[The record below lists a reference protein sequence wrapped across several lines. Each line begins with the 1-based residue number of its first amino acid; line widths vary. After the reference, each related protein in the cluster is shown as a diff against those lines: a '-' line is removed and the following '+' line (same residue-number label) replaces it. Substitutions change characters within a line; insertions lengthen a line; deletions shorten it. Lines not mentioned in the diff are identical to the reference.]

1 MVVNMEVYKIAQKQM
16 PLLRCPASIKLT
28 NQYIKQE
35 IRTHFLPEL
44 SSDFSS
50 VVEHMGLEPMTS
62 TLPV

>member
-16 PLLRCPASIKLT
+16 PFLRCPASIKLT

-50 VVEHMGLEPMTS
+50 VVEHNGFEPSTS
-62 TLPV
+62 TMRM